1 MVGGKPLEHSDGDGI
16 IKLSPL
22 ALSFAR
28 MKTNPTA
35 HHREGYFLSYDSYCL
50 TKFTLGNETNI
61 TGYIDTGGTGLA
73 TWCRHHPI
81 ARGLHLNS
89 ALGTAFNTGNT
100 TAAPFLVP
108 DKLSAPVPAR
118 NNKFLLWIL
127 RGNRLTQQILKGNRH
142 TFGYPDAVPFKPQP
156 FLLLT

>member
-1 MVGGKPLEHSDGDGI
+1 MIGGKSFKHSDGNGI

-22 ALSFAR
+22 ALSFTR
-28 MKTNPTA
+28 MKTNATA
-35 HHREGYFLSYDSYCL
+35 HYREGYLLSYDSYCL
-50 TKFTLGNETNI
+50 TRSTLGNETNV
-61 TGYIDTGGTGLA
+61 TGYIYTGRAGLA
-73 TWCRHHPI
+73 TWCRDHPI

-142 TFGYPDAVPFKPQP
+142 TFGYSNAVPFKPQP
-156 FLLLT
+156 FPS